1 MGLNCTQGT
10 SILTTYV
17 LIKIAYANPSIY
29 GKKIS
34 VQYNTIL
41 SEYISMLLCY
51 NHCGFMNTSYSIF
64 NDTYT
69 FVQTALVKAF
79 KENF

>member
-29 GKKIS
+29 GEKIS

-41 SEYISMLLCY
+41 SEYILMLLCY
-51 NHCGFMNTSYSIF
+51 NHCGFMNTSYSILQSYLSRVY
-64 NDTYT
+64 NMLLYHTLL
-69 FVQTALVKAF
+69 QT
-79 KENF
+79 